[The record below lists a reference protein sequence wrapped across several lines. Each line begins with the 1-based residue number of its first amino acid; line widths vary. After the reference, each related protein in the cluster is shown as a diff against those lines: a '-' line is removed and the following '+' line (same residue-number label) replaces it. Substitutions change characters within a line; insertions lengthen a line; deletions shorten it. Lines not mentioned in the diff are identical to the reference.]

1 MKLSNL
7 IPLLACVGLISSTAC
22 VLAEESKTTQAPD
35 AEAWRNKPPALP
47 APRPFTMPVVDKYK
61 LANGLT
67 VELVEDHRVPWTT
80 VSLGFRSGVANDRAD
95 QPGVASMV
103 ADMVTEGTKSR
114 TSKQVAE
121 QIDYIGGGI
130 STTGGAD
137 NTYVSAS
144 GLSEYNGRLLNL
156 LADVCLNPSFP
167 EDELKL
173 KKTNKIQELT
183 IQRGRSEFLVDERF
197 AEVVFGQHPYGIISP
212 KPAQVEKITRDQ
224 LVAYH
229 ANHYVPNDAILV
241 VVGDFKKTD
250 MKALIEK
257 EFGAWKSG
265 KCDATQVAS
274 FPKHTGKMIHLVDR
288 PDSAQSSLKIGN
300 LGLKRDDPDF
310 YTSMVANQVL
320 GGGAISRLFLNLREK
335 HGFTYGAYS
344 MAAWRRQPG
353 FFSADANVRTEVTA
367 PALKEF
373 LTELDKIRKDQVSA
387 DELKHAKTYMVGV
400 FQLGLE
406 SQGGLGQ
413 RLLEAELF
421 NLPEDYLE
429 KYGDRVM
436 AVTPEDIQRVAS
448 KMIDVDNLQMCVVG
462 DSSKIKAELEKIG
475 PVTVYDTNGCALST
489 VKTPATKPVADG
501 G

>member
-1 MKLSNL
+1 MTMKLSNL
-7 IPLLACVGLISSTAC
+7 IPLLTCVGLISSTLPG
-22 VLAEESKTTQAPD
+22 LAEESNTAGT
-35 AEAWRNKPPALP
+35 ESWRSKPPTLP
-47 APRPFTMPVVDKYK
+47 APRPFIMPVVDKYK

-80 VSLGFRSGVANDRAD
+80 VSMGFRSGVANDKAD
-95 QPGVASMV
+95 EPGVASMV

-114 TSKQVAE
+114 TSKQIAE
-121 QIDYIGGGI
+121 QIDYIGGAI

-183 IQRGRSEFLVDERF
+183 SQRGRSEFLVDERF
-197 AEVVFGQHPYGIISP
+197 AEVVFGRHPYAVVAP
-212 KPAQVEKITRDQ
+212 KIPQVEKIARDQ
-224 LVAYH
+224 LVKFH
-229 ANHYVPNDAILV
+229 ANHYIPNDAILV
-241 VVGDFKKTD
+241 VVGDFKKAD
-250 MKALIEK
+250 MKALVEK
-257 EFGAWKSG
+257 EFGGWTPG
-265 KCDATQVAS
+265 KCDASQVVD

-335 HGFTYGAYS
+335 HGYTYGAYS

-367 PALKEF
+367 PALQEF
-373 LTELDKIRKDQVSA
+373 LSELDKIRKDTVSEE
-387 DELKHAKTYMVGV
+387 ELKHAKTYMVGV

-406 SQGGLGQ
+406 SQGGIGQ

-421 NLPEDYLE
+421 NLPEDYLA
-429 KYGDRVM
+429 KYGDRIM
-436 AVTPEDIQRVAS
+436 AVTPQEIQRVAN
-448 KMIDVDNLQMCVVG
+448 KMIDTDNLQMCVVG
-462 DSSKIKAELEKIG
+462 DSSKIKSSLEKIG
-475 PVTVYDTNGCALST
+475 PVTVYDINGCALST
-489 VKTPATKPVADG
+489 DKSPATKPVADG

>member
-1 MKLSNL
+1 
-7 IPLLACVGLISSTAC
+7 
-22 VLAEESKTTQAPD
+22 
-35 AEAWRNKPPALP
+35 
-47 APRPFTMPVVDKYK
+47 MPVVDKYK
-61 LANGLT
+61 LANGMT
-67 VELVEDHRVPWTT
+67 IELVEDHRVPWTT
-80 VSLGFRSGVANDRAD
+80 VSLGFRSGVANDKSD
-95 QPGVASMV
+95 QPGVATMV

-114 TSKQVAE
+114 SSKQIAE
-121 QIDYIGGGI
+121 QIDYIGGAI

-137 NTYVSAS
+137 NTYISAS

-156 LADVCLNPSFP
+156 LADVSLNPSFP

-183 IQRGRSEFLVDERF
+183 AARGRSEWLVDERF
-197 AEVVFGQHPYGIISP
+197 ADVVFGQQHPYGVIAP
-212 KPAQVEKITRDQ
+212 KPEQVEKITRDQ
-224 LVAYH
+224 LLKFH
-229 ANHYVPNDAILV
+229 AKNYIPNDAILV
-241 VVGDFKKTD
+241 VVGDFKKAD
-250 MKALIEK
+250 MKALVEK
-257 EFGAWKSG
+257 EFGSWAPG
-265 KCDATQVAS
+265 KCDDTTVAQ
-274 FPKHTGKMIHLVDR
+274 FPKHSGKMIHLVDR
-288 PDSAQSSLKIGN
+288 ADSAQSSLKIGN

-310 YTSMVANQVL
+310 YASNVANQVL

-335 HGFTYGAYS
+335 NGYTYGAYS

-387 DELKHAKTYMVGV
+387 AELKHAKTYMVGV

-421 NLPEDYLE
+421 NLPEDYLA
-429 KYGDRVM
+429 KYGDRIM
-436 AVTPEDIQRVAS
+436 AVTPEDVQRVAT
-448 KMIDVDNLQMCVVG
+448 KMIDIDNLQMCVVG

-475 PVTVYDTNGCALST
+475 PVTVYDTNGSAVTTS
-489 VKTPATKPVADG
+489 KSPATKPVADG